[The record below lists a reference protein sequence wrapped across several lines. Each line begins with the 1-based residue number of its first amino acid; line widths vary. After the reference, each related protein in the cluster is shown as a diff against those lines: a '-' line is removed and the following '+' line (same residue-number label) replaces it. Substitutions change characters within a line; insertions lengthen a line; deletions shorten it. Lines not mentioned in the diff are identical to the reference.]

1 MARFIIRFYSA
12 DNTQCE
18 EVVVTGRKLSEKEV
32 AHICGGH
39 HLGEELYYIS
49 KKNEFSIKW
58 IVRYNGILD
67 FASYGAVPKYHRHK
81 IVEV

>member
-18 EVVVTGRKLSEKEV
+18 ELVVTGRKLSEKEV
-32 AHICGGH
+32 SQID
-39 HLGEELYYIS
+39 GEHVPGKEMYYIS
-49 KKNEFSIKW
+49 KKNAFSIKW
-58 IVRYNGILD
+58 IVRYNGVLD
-67 FASYGAVPKYHRHK
+67 FASYKSPKYHYCK